1 MDTSNKLNILKNKLK
16 EMESVLI
23 AFSGGV
29 DSTFLLKVAHDV
41 LGDKCIAVTIHAMM
55 HSNREIEEAK
65 EFTKS
70 LGVKH
75 IVIKIDD
82 FDVKEFIENDEKR
95 CYYCKKTIF
104 TNIKNIAKDNNINYV
119 LDGTN
124 LDDLGDYRPGLKA
137 LEELD
142 IKSPLKDSLL
152 TKKEIRSLSKE
163 LNVPTFNKPAFACLA
178 TRIPYGEVITN
189 DKLRMIEKSEE
200 YLQDLGFKQFRV
212 RVHGNLARIEV
223 EENEIHKF
231 FDENL
236 LKTTHDKFKDIGFR
250 YITLDLLGYRMG
262 NMNDSIKQ

>member
-29 DSTFLLKVAHDV
+29 DSTFLLKVAHDA
-41 LGDKCIAVTIHAMM
+41 LGDKCVAVTIHAMM

-65 EFTKS
+65 EFTKA

-75 IVIKIDD
+75 TVIKIDD
-82 FDVKEFIENDEKR
+82 FGVKEFIQNDEKDVTTV
-95 CYYCKKTIF
+95 KTIF
-104 TNIKNIAKDNNINYV
+104 TNIKNIAKENNIKYV

-137 LEELD
+137 LEELN

-178 TRIPYGEVITN
+178 TRIPYGEIITN

-231 FDENL
+231 FDKNL

>member
-1 MDTSNKLNILKNKLK
+1 MDTSRKLNILKNKLK
-16 EMESVLI
+16 KMKSVLI

-55 HSNREIEEAK
+55 HSDREIQESK
-65 EFTKS
+65 EFAKA
-70 LGVKH
+70 LGIKH
-75 IVIKIDD
+75 IVIRIDD
-82 FDVKEFIENDEKR
+82 FYPREFIENGEKR
-95 CYYCKKTIF
+95 CYYCKKNIF

-152 TKKEIRSLSKE
+152 TKTEIRILSKE
-163 LNVPTFNKPAFACLA
+163 LNIPTFDKPAFACLA

-189 DKLRMIEKSEE
+189 SKLRMIEKSEE

-212 RVHGNLARIEV
+212 RAHGNLARIEV

-231 FDENL
+231 FDKNL
-236 LKTTHDKFKDIGFR
+236 LKNIHNKFKDFGFR

-262 NMNDSIKQ
+262 SMNDNINQ